1 MAARPRT
8 ARRVARALHRRRDV
22 LDSAAGESGRPADHL
37 VDRLRRPAAARS
49 PRASVPASTRPR
61 ADARSAHRA
70 PDRQRPGRGSR
81 RARRAH
87 PLDARAGRIPP
98 RAPAGVGCARRAS
111 PASYRRW
118 AADRRQAGRPRE
130 FGSGAGQHRVFVLM
144 GGVPRYGSRSGL
156 ALLLATLAIW
166 QLAMRFEHPDFVMG
180 PLEIARHFGEA
191 LRSGELLPH
200 IGASLARSV
209 PGFVVGSL
217 AGVVL
222 GLLAS
227 VSRSLDQLLSPVV
240 FLTYPVPKIVFLPIV
255 MLWVGIG
262 DVSKIAVIAL
272 ACFYPCF
279 INAYYGARG
288 TSTIMV
294 WSGLSMG
301 ARRSQIF
308 RKVVVPSA
316 LPLVFA
322 GLRVSL
328 ALSFILLF
336 STEMI
341 NARSGLGF
349 LIRQSESS
357 LRFDLMYVAIVAVAA
372 LGYASDQLLLLA
384 RRRVLA
390 WQAAPTR

>member
-1 MAARPRT
+1 MS
-8 ARRVARALHRRRDV
+8 RR
-22 LDSAAGESGRPADHL
+22 SIE
-37 VDRLRRPAAARS
+37 RLIAP
-49 PRASVPASTRPR
+49 SVP
-61 ADARSAHRA
+61 
-70 PDRQRPGRGSR
+70 
-81 RARRAH
+81 
-87 PLDARAGRIPP
+87 I
-98 RAPAGVGCARRAS
+98 
-111 PASYRRW
+111 
-118 AADRRQAGRPRE
+118 AA
-130 FGSGAGQHRVFVLM
+130 
-144 GGVPRYGSRSGL
+144 L
-156 ALLLATLAIW
+156 AAW
-166 QLAMRFEHPDFVMG
+166 QLATWVTHPDFILS
-180 PLEIARHFGEA
+180 PSEIAYHFVAA
-191 LRSGELLPH
+191 LASGELLPH
-200 IGASLARSV
+200 VGASLARSL

-217 AGVVL
+217 IGVAL
-222 GLLAS
+222 GLLAGMA
-227 VSRSLDQLLSPVV
+227 RSLDQLLSPVV

-262 DVSKIAVIAL
+262 DASKIAVIAL

-294 WSGLSMG
+294 WSGLNMG
-301 ARRSQIF
+301 ARPAQTF
-308 RKVVVPSA
+308 RKIVIPSA

-357 LRFDLMYVAIVAVAA
+357 LRFDLMYVALVAVAA
-372 LGYASDQLLLLA
+372 LGYAGDQLLLLA

-390 WQAAPTR
+390 WQEVASR

>member
-1 MAARPRT
+1 
-8 ARRVARALHRRRDV
+8 
-22 LDSAAGESGRPADHL
+22 
-37 VDRLRRPAAARS
+37 
-49 PRASVPASTRPR
+49 
-61 ADARSAHRA
+61 
-70 PDRQRPGRGSR
+70 
-81 RARRAH
+81 
-87 PLDARAGRIPP
+87 
-98 RAPAGVGCARRAS
+98 
-111 PASYRRW
+111 
-118 AADRRQAGRPRE
+118 
-130 FGSGAGQHRVFVLM
+130 M

-222 GLLAS
+222 GLLAG

-301 ARRSQIF
+301 ARRSQIL

-341 NARSGLGF
+341 NARSVLGF

-357 LRFDLMYVAIVAVAA
+357 LRFDLMYVAIGAVAA
-372 LGYASDQLLLLA
+372 LGYAGDQLLLVI

-390 WQAAPTR
+390 WQEATSR

>member
-1 MAARPRT
+1 MGSRFAAR
-8 ARRVARALHRRRDV
+8 LM
-22 LDSAAGESGRPADHL
+22 
-37 VDRLRRPAAARS
+37 
-49 PRASVPASTRPR
+49 
-61 ADARSAHRA
+61 
-70 PDRQRPGRGSR
+70 
-81 RARRAH
+81 
-87 PLDARAGRIPP
+87 
-98 RAPAGVGCARRAS
+98 APAFLIA
-111 PASYRRW
+111 
-118 AADRRQAGRPRE
+118 
-130 FGSGAGQHRVFVLM
+130 L
-144 GGVPRYGSRSGL
+144 L
-156 ALLLATLAIW
+156 ALWQIAT
-166 QLAMRFEHPDFVMG
+166 RFDHPDFILG
-180 PLEIARHFGEA
+180 PLEVALHFVEA
-191 LRSGELLPH
+191 LWSGELLPH
-200 IGASLARSV
+200 VGASLARSL
-209 PGFVVGSL
+209 PGFIVGSL
-217 AGVVL
+217 LGVVL
-222 GLLAS
+222 GLLAG
-227 VSRSLDQLLSPVV
+227 VARSLDQLLSPVV

-262 DVSKIAVIAL
+262 DVSKVAVIAL

-294 WSGLSMG
+294 WSGLNMG
-301 ARRSQIF
+301 ARRLQIF

-357 LRFDLMYVAIVAVAA
+357 LRFDLMYVAIVAVAV
-372 LGYASDQLLLLA
+372 LGYAGDQLLLLV

-390 WQAAPTR
+390 WQDVSGR

>member
-1 MAARPRT
+1 MGA
-8 ARRVARALHRRRDV
+8 
-22 LDSAAGESGRPADHL
+22 S
-37 VDRLRRPAAARS
+37 LR
-49 PRASVPASTRPR
+49 
-61 ADARSAHRA
+61 
-70 PDRQRPGRGSR
+70 SR
-81 RARRAH
+81 W
-87 PLDARAGRIPP
+87 I
-98 RAPAGVGCARRAS
+98 
-111 PASYRRW
+111 
-118 AADRRQAGRPRE
+118 
-130 FGSGAGQHRVFVLM
+130 
-144 GGVPRYGSRSGL
+144 GL
-156 ALLLATLAIW
+156 ALLAAMLLIW
-166 QLAMRFEHPDFVMG
+166 QLAMRFEHPDFLMG

-191 LRSGELLPH
+191 LWSGELLPH
-200 IGASLARSV
+200 IGASLVRSV
-209 PGFVVGSL
+209 PGFIVGSL
-217 AGVVL
+217 VGVGL
-222 GLLAS
+222 GLLAG
-227 VSRSLDQLLSPVV
+227 VARSLDQLLSPVV

-262 DVSKIAVIAL
+262 DGSKIAVIAL

-294 WSGLSMG
+294 WSGLNMG

-328 ALSFILLF
+328 AVSFILLF

-372 LGYASDQLLLLA
+372 LGYAGDQLLLLI
-384 RRRVLA
+384 RRRLLA
-390 WQAAPTR
+390 WHEATAR